1 MKSIYF
7 PQNGGVRTEQNL
19 VQQLIDEQI
28 KLFGQDVYYLPR
40 KIIQDVPLRDVIY
53 SDFKTQYMIEMLL
66 INVEGFGSP
75 AEFVSKFG
83 LRISDEVTFVVSK
96 NRWSQIFQEFAD
108 VTIID
113 GRPNEGDL
121 IFFPLTD
128 ILYEIKFVETK
139 TPFYQLG
146 ETYIYTLTAEIYEIG
161 NDQFET
167 GIPEID
173 AVEELFSSSI
183 TLQMNTTQSGEYFLG
198 ETVTGQTTGVT
209 GEVAYWDRNE
219 DILTIINRTGNF
231 LTGEILIGEDS
242 NTSRT
247 ISEIDNLSMDNNQ
260 YADNRYI
267 EDAADDIIDWAEKNP
282 FGEYGNFTTG
292 DF

>member
-173 AVEELFSSSI
+173 AVEELFSTSI
-183 TLQMNTTQSGEYFLG
+183 TLQMNTAQSGEYFLG

-209 GEVAYWDRNE
+209 GEVAYWDRNV
-219 DILTIINRTGNF
+219 DVLTIINRTGNF
-231 LTGEILIGEDS
+231 LTGEVLLGEDS
-242 NTSRT
+242 AAART
-247 ISEIDNLSMDNNQ
+247 ISNVDNLSMDNNQ

-282 FGEYGNFTTG
+282 FGEYGNFSTG

>member
-40 KIIQDVPLRDVIY
+40 KIIQDVPLRDVVY

-96 NRWSQIFQEFAD
+96 NRWSQVFQEFAD
-108 VTIID
+108 ITIID

-128 ILYEIKFVETK
+128 TLYEIKFVETK
-139 TPFYQLG
+139 TPFFQLG
-146 ETYIYTLTAEIYEIG
+146 ETYIYTLSAEIYEIG

-173 AVEELFSSSI
+173 EVEELFSTSI
-183 TLQMNTTQSGEYFLG
+183 ELQMNTNQSGEYFLG

-209 GEVAYWDRNE
+209 GEVSYWNRDT
-219 DILTIINRTGNF
+219 DVLTIINRTGNF
-231 LTGEILIGEDS
+231 LTGEILLGEDS
-242 NTSRT
+242 QTSRN
-247 ISEIDNLSMDNNQ
+247 ISEVDNLSMPNNE

-267 EDAADDIIDWAEKNP
+267 EDAADGIIDWAEKNP